1 MLLKSS
7 YAVLCHA
14 MPCHAVLCCAA
25 LQSCWQSSKH
35 SRYYSCHSLAASA
48 SLATR
53 LPTVAQIITPVVQ
66 HKCMAYLRRMPH
78 KQHGAAGN
86 VTAAVAD
93 QLVSSAY
100 LGTQSN
106 ATPGT
111 SAQQLAQAVTSSKL
125 SSQDQAAAFAQAIQ
139 LAQELVMYSTFGS
152 AVGVLMSAAES
163 ACQTS

>member
-1 MLLKSS
+1 MRLRCRQCIVFSCQNFEPLVDNKHIQTMLLKSS

-86 VTAAVAD
+86 V
-93 QLVSSAY
+93 QLQLLLTNWSVLLTWVRKVMPPPAR
-100 LGTQSN
+100 QHSN
-106 ATPGT
+106 
-111 SAQQLAQAVTSSKL
+111 
-125 SSQDQAAAFAQAIQ
+125 
-139 LAQELVMYSTFGS
+139 
-152 AVGVLMSAAES
+152 
-163 ACQTS
+163 